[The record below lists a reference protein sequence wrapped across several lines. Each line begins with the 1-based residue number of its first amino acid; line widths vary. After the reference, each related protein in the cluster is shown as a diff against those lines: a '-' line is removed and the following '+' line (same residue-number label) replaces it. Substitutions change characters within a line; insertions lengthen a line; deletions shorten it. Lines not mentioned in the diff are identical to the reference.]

1 MIWPQKAMGTAQSKL
16 EDTDRKTAKQH
27 RDQRLLESQQ
37 ELFLPELVQCPN
49 PFHPTSK
56 PHLHLNCEAF
66 GMVQAKVWNENT
78 QEHKKLD

>member
-37 ELFLPELVQCPN
+37 ELFLPELVV
-49 PFHPTSK
+49 K
-56 PHLHLNCEAF
+56 PK
-66 GMVQAKVWNENT
+66 GTTTKR
-78 QEHKKLD
+78 